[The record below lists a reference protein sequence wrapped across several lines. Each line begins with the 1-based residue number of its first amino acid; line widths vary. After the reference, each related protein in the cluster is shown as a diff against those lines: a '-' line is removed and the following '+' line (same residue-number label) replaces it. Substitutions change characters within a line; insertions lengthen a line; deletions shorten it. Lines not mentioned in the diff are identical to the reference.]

1 MVFAGEVG
9 WHIVYVVFQV
19 GFWVLDELAWV
30 GFSGLL
36 PDYRYSGFAGV
47 LRGWLG
53 LMGLRNIDLCCFGWW
68 DCWFGLLLVWLMALS
83 V

>member
-1 MVFAGEVG
+1 MRFGSVVVSGYFRDTCFGSGLVFAGEVG
-9 WHIVYVVFQV
+9 WRIVYVVFQV

-53 LMGLRNIDLCCFGWW
+53 LMWVCVI
-68 DCWFGLLLVWLMALS
+68 
-83 V
+83 